1 MLHVQEPCTDARS
14 AIDGQLVMAAL
25 RGIQVE
31 LSTMRGVLENVER
44 TSSNNA
50 QRLEAIDSRLREAA
64 TAPGAAAAASQ
75 AAQPAMRPPDK
86 MQMAYAAAGI
96 LSLLLIVPRLRRLL
110 LRSLRTIP
118 LSLLAVAQL
127 SASSALLAYRGQD
140 LLGVMLTGS
149 PSITCAH
156 STRRRQLCYCL
167 LMASVAA
174 VPAKGVAHLLLTDA
188 RGRKR
193 PAD

>member
-1 MLHVQEPCTDARS
+1 MLHVQDPCTDARS

-64 TAPGAAAAASQ
+64 TAPGAAAASQ
-75 AAQPAMRPPDK
+75 APQPAMRTPDK
-86 MQMAYAAAGI
+86 VQMAYAAAGI
-96 LSLLLIVPRLRRLL
+96 LSLLLIIPRLRRLL

-118 LSLLAVAQL
+118 LSLLAIAQL